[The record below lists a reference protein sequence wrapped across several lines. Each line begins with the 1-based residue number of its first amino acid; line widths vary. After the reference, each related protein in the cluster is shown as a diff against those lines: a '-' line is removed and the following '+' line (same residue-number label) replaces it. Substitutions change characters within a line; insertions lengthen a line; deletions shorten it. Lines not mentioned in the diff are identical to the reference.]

1 MSDES
6 SEQILRDEVE
16 QLRSD
21 VRELRSRLWEPEE
34 IVRAIR
40 QGEVDA
46 FVVNESPGEQIYSL
60 RRADLLYRRM
70 IEDMKEG
77 AAALD
82 ASGLILYCNSCF
94 AEVVKD
100 DRSNVLG
107 ASIFKFVPEESQ
119 SFFRAVHH
127 DGATETIRQELA
139 LRAVDGSL
147 MPVSA
152 TMNRI
157 TIDGA
162 DVFCLIVTDLQ
173 ERKRGEELVAESR
186 RKDQFLAMLAHELRN
201 PIAPIRQAAEILR
214 LTCSGEPE
222 VQRARDVI
230 DRQVTQL
237 ARLVDDLL
245 DVSRITRGQIRVELE
260 PADLISV
267 IARGLE
273 TAAPLIEVRR
283 HELITE
289 FPREPLTVRAD
300 AARFSQVISNLLNN
314 AAKFTPQGGRIWL
327 TAQRQDGQ
335 ARVVVRDTGIGIA
348 SEMVPRI
355 FDLFAQADSTLGRSQ
370 GGLGIGLTLVRHLV
384 EMHGGTVQ
392 VHSEGLGRGCEVTVS
407 LPLLPSDALHP
418 PSPHPASPH
427 PVAESSGTALPVAGQ
442 APSSQRVLVVDDNV
456 DAADS
461 LSALIQCWGHDA
473 RMVTDG
479 EAALAQARTFHPRL
493 MLIDIGLPGI
503 DGYQLARELRR
514 MPELKGV
521 VLIAV
526 TGYGRQEDVRRSL
539 EAGFDQHWIKPFD
552 TEALE
557 ALLRA
562 LATSQRAGVGPT
574 T

>member
-1 MSDES
+1 MSEES
-6 SEQILRDEVE
+6 SEQLLRNEVE
-16 QLRSD
+16 RLRGD

-82 ASGLILYCNSCF
+82 ASGLILYCNTCF
-94 AEVVKD
+94 AQVLRDE
-100 DRSNVLG
+100 RSNVVG
-107 ASIFKFVPEESQ
+107 VSIFRFVPEESQ
-119 SFFRAVHH
+119 SFLRAVHQ
-127 DGATETIRQELA
+127 DGPTETFRQELA
-139 LRAVDGSL
+139 LRALDGAL
-147 MPVSA
+147 VPVSVA
-152 TMNRI
+152 MNRI
-157 TIDGA
+157 AVDGE

-173 ERKRGEELVAESR
+173 ERKRGEELVVESR

-214 LTCSGEPE
+214 LTCPRDAD
-222 VQRARDVI
+222 VQRAREVI

-245 DVSRITRGQIRVELE
+245 DVSRITRGQIRIELE
-260 PADLISV
+260 PVDLVSV

-273 TAAPLIEVRR
+273 TAAPLLEAR
-283 HELITE
+283 HHQLITE
-289 FPREPLTVRAD
+289 FPRAPLTVRAD

-314 AAKFTPQGGRIWL
+314 AAKFTPEGGRIWL
-327 TAQRQDGQ
+327 TAREQEGQ
-335 ARVVVRDTGIGIA
+335 AQVVVRDTGIGIA
-348 SEMVPRI
+348 SEMIPRI

-384 EMHGGTVQ
+384 EKHDGTVQ
-392 VHSEGLGRGCEVTVS
+392 VHSEGLGRGSEFTVS
-407 LPLLPSDALHP
+407 LPLLPLASSDA
-418 PSPHPASPH
+418 AS
-427 PVAESSGTALPVAGQ
+427 LPVAAASPPTSLPVADVG
-442 APSSQRVLVVDDNV
+442 PDSLRVLVVDDNV
-456 DAADS
+456 DAAES
-461 LSALIQCWGHDA
+461 LSTLIGCWGHDA

-479 EAALAQARTFHPRL
+479 EAALAQARTFRPRL

-514 MPELKGV
+514 MPALEGV
-521 VLIAV
+521 MLIAV
-526 TGYGRQEDVRRSL
+526 TGYGREDDVQRSHA
-539 EAGFDQHWIKPFD
+539 AGFDQHWVKPFD
-552 TEALE
+552 TDALE
-557 ALLRA
+557 ELLKS
-562 LATSQRAGVGPT
+562 LAAGIPR
-574 T
+574 